1 MSAAPARLVGIAGE
15 VGSIEAGKHANLV
28 AFDAEASYVV
38 ASGML
43 HYRHRI
49 SPYMGE
55 TLRGVVRKTW
65 LRGECVFDAGSK
77 DLFGVTP
84 RGREYAVSCDLR

>member
-1 MSAAPARLVGIAGE
+1 
-15 VGSIEAGKHANLV
+15 
-28 AFDAEASYVV
+28 
-38 ASGML
+38 
-43 HYRHRI
+43 
-49 SPYMGE
+49 
-55 TLRGVVRKTW
+55 LRGVVRKTW

>member
-1 MSAAPARLVGIAGE
+1 

-38 ASGML
+38 ASEML

-49 SPYMGE
+49 SPYMGA

-65 LRGECVFDAGSK
+65 LRGECVFDAASK